1 MKFGESMSIVAFK
14 EMHKTD
20 RLDVIK
26 NPNTDKLFVTAN
38 NKTVAAVSKNY
49 DSSKPDKEFIELIM
63 EDTSEAI
70 WCLHNPSSNNRVE
83 SL

>member
-1 MKFGESMSIVAFK
+1 MKFGDTLSIVAFK
-14 EMHKTD
+14 QKHNTD

-38 NKTVAAVSKNY
+38 GKTVAAVSKNY
-49 DSSKPDKEFIELIM
+49 DSTKTDKEFVELIT
-63 EDTSEAI
+63 EDTGEII
-70 WCLHNPSSNNRVE
+70 WCLHNPSSTNRVE